1 MSWLI
6 LYKLCTS
13 ADTMLEQSTPNR
25 NKFFFFLFI
34 VKFKEL
40 FKLYLSSDRCT
51 VVVHNMNL

>member
-13 ADTMLEQSTPNR
+13 ADTMLEQSTL
-25 NKFFFFLFI
+25 NKKKYFFLII

>member
-13 ADTMLEQSTPNR
+13 ADTMLEQSTPNK
-25 NKFFFFLFI
+25 NKYFFFLI
-34 VKFKEL
+34 IGKFKEL

>member
-13 ADTMLEQSTPNR
+13 ADTMLDQSTPNE
-25 NKFFFFLFI
+25 NKYFFLII

>member
-13 ADTMLEQSTPNR
+13 ADTMLEQST
-25 NKFFFFLFI
+25 LII

>member
-13 ADTMLEQSTPNR
+13 ADTMLEQSTPNK
-25 NKFFFFLFI
+25 NKFVFFLI
-34 VKFKEL
+34 IGKFKEL

>member
-25 NKFFFFLFI
+25 NKYFFFFFI

-40 FKLYLSSDRCT
+40 FKLYLSSDWCT

>member
-13 ADTMLEQSTPNR
+13 ADTMLEQSTPN
-25 NKFFFFLFI
+25 KKKYFFLII

-51 VVVHNMNL
+51 VMVHNMNL

>member
-6 LYKLCTS
+6 LYTLCTS
-13 ADTMLEQSTPNR
+13 ADTMLDQSTPNK
-25 NKFFFFLFI
+25 NKYFFLII